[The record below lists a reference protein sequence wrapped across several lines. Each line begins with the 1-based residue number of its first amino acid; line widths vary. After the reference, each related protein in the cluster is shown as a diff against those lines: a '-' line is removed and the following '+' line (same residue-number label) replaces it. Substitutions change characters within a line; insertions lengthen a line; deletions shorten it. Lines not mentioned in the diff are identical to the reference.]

1 MAYKQE
7 AINPYHEGEK
17 GEQVEKMFDH
27 IAHSYDLLNH
37 ALSLGIDRRWR
48 RKAVDALKAYHPKRI
63 LDIATGTGDFAILCA
78 KRINPQQIIGADISE
93 GMMAVGRQKVQKK
106 GMQDII
112 SFQREDC
119 MHLSFPDNSFDAVTS
134 AYGVRN
140 FQNLDAG
147 LVEMLRV
154 LRNGGHLLIVE
165 LCTPPRFPMKQL
177 FGLYAHVVMPCIGKL
192 ISHDAS
198 AYTYLPSSME
208 AFPQAEVMAEILQ
221 KTGFQQIQWK
231 RFTFGLCTMYLA
243 KKL

>member
-1 MAYKQE
+1 MYKQE
-7 AINPYHEGEK
+7 TINPYHEGEK

-37 ALSLGIDRRWR
+37 ALSLGIDRGWR
-48 RKAVDALKAYHPKRI
+48 RKAIEALKVHHPRRI
-63 LDIATGTGDFAILCA
+63 LDIATGTGDFAILSA
-78 KRINPQQIIGADISE
+78 KRIQPQQIIGADISE
-93 GMMAVGRQKVQKK
+93 GMMAVGREKVKK
-106 GMQDII
+106 KNMQDII

-119 MHLSFPDNSFDAVTS
+119 MHLSFPDDSFDAVTS

-147 LVEMLRV
+147 LSEMYRV
-154 LRNGGHLLIVE
+154 LRTGGHLLIVE
-165 LCTPPRFPMKQL
+165 LSTPPRFPMKQL
-177 FGLYAHVVMPCIGKL
+177 FWVYAHVVMPVIGKL

-208 AFPQAEVMAEILQ
+208 AFPQGEVMEGIL
-221 KTGFQQIQWK
+221 KKAGFLQIEWK

-243 KKL
+243 KKP

>member
-1 MAYKQE
+1 MYKQE
-7 AINPYHEGEK
+7 TINPYHEGEK

-37 ALSLGIDRRWR
+37 ALSLGIDRR
-48 RKAVDALKAYHPKRI
+48 KAIDALKVHHPKRI
-63 LDIATGTGDFAILCA
+63 LDIATGTGDFAILSA
-78 KRINPQQIIGADISE
+78 KRIQPQQIIGADISE
-93 GMMAVGRQKVQKK
+93 GMMAVGREKVKK
-106 GMQDII
+106 KNMQDII

-119 MHLSFPDNSFDAVTS
+119 MHLSFPDDSFDAVTS

-147 LVEMLRV
+147 LSEMYRV
-154 LRNGGHLLIVE
+154 LRTGGHLLIVE
-165 LCTPPRFPMKQL
+165 LSTPPRFPMKQL
-177 FGLYAHVVMPCIGKL
+177 FWVYAHVVMPVIGKL

-208 AFPQAEVMAEILQ
+208 AFPQGEVMEEIL
-221 KTGFQQIQWK
+221 KKAGFLQIEWK

-243 KKL
+243 KKP